1 MKPGPTPSQTV
12 GPFFRIGL
20 ERLFCDDL
28 VPPGYDGLA
37 ITLSGKVLDAD
48 GEAVPDAVLEIWQAD
63 HFGRYVAPDESAA
76 GEASSTFRGWGRIP
90 TDSLGNFRLR
100 TIKPGA
106 VRGLRNTVQAPH
118 LNVTIFMRGLLRHL
132 FTRMYFDGEPE
143 NRNDPVL
150 LAVPEN
156 RLQTLI
162 ATRYPVPE
170 GQYSWNI
177 ILQGKEETVFF
188 DW

>member
-1 MKPGPTPSQTV
+1 MPGLTPSQTV

-28 VPPGYDGLA
+28 VRPGYDGVA
-37 ITLSGKVLDAD
+37 ITVSGKVLDAD
-48 GEAVPDAVLEIWQAD
+48 GQPVPDAVLEVWQAD
-63 HFGRYVAPDESAA
+63 HFGRYVAPDDA
-76 GEASSTFRGWGRIP
+76 FRGWGRIP

-106 VRGLRNTVQAPH
+106 VRGLRNALQAPH

-132 FTRMYFDGEPE
+132 FTRMYFDGELE

-156 RLQTLI
+156 RRQTLI
-162 ATRYPVPE
+162 ATGCPAVD

-177 ILQGKEETVFF
+177 ILQGDEETVFF